1 MVAFTN
7 ICAAC
12 EPIQTVNML
21 NSMYSKF
28 DRLTSVHEVY
38 KVRLCVSVC
47 AGAGRIPG
55 VRSSFFSPL
64 SGLGFGV
71 DARGDGRKS

>member
-1 MVAFTN
+1 
-7 ICAAC
+7 
-12 EPIQTVNML
+12 ML

-38 KVRLCVSVC
+38 KVSVWCLGLCVSLC
-47 AGAGRIPG
+47 AGAGCVPG
-55 VRSSFFSPL
+55 VGSSFSSPL
-64 SGLGFGV
+64 TSLGFGV